1 MIMNKKGVIKI
12 IIVLIILVIL
22 FLFAA
27 FYFIG
32 RQKDVVEQQVIQE
45 SQTQNQLTEPVENT
59 EQPSQEQTPVP
70 IPTGG
75 IVGDSGGNSGAT
87 ATMPSGGGGG
97 SGGGSTTPNEGNDSE
112 GGGTEPPEDNIT
124 LPPEC
129 VYIRNAK
136 LPQCVTD

>member
-32 RQKDVVEQQVIQE
+32 RQKDVVEQQIIKE
-45 SQTQNQLTEPVENT
+45 PQTQNQLTELVENI

-75 IVGDSGGNSGAT
+75 IIGDSGGSSGAA

-97 SGGGSTTPNEGNDSE
+97 GSGGDS
-112 GGGTEPPEDNIT
+112 GEPAEQPEEPEENTT

-129 VYIRNAK
+129 VYERNSK
-136 LPQCVTD
+136 LPECVED